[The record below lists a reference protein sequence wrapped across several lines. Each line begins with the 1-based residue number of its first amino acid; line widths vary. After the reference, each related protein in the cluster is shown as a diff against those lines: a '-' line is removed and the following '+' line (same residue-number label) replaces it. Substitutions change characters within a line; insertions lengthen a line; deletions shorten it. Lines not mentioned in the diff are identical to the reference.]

1 MLSELA
7 RIDEFL
13 LMGGVKR
20 DFVDRSVKHIL
31 FVAYSSGSV
40 VTAASRIMDFIK
52 LAGDSFVKDFSLA
65 GASRKGESP

>member
-20 DFVDRSVKHIL
+20 DFVDRSVKQYIIRRL
-31 FVAYSSGSV
+31 FIRLGSNC
-40 VTAASRIMDFIK
+40 RF
-52 LAGDSFVKDFSLA
+52 
-65 GASRKGESP
+65 